1 MVNENLLLRPVMITS
16 QQVETRSLE
25 ETLEF
30 GGRLARELQ
39 PGDVIALS
47 GELGAGKTALVKG
60 LARGLGIALDVT
72 SPTFTL
78 IHEYDGGRL
87 PSLSH
92 RSQYRLEGVP
102 QALAIGIEDYLSGAG
117 VTVIEWAE
125 RIAPLLPPRT
135 TRIRIESLAE
145 NTRRIE
151 VA

>member
-1 MVNENLLLRPVMITS
+1 MITS
-16 QQVETRSLE
+16 QQVETRSVT

-39 PGDVIALS
+39 RGDVIALS

-60 LARGLGIALDVT
+60 IARGLGITVDVT

-78 IHEYDGGRL
+78 IHEYAGGRL
-87 PSLSH
+87 ALYH
-92 RSQYRLEGVP
+92 IDLYRIDSVP
-102 QALAIGIEDYLSGAG
+102 QALAIGIEDYLNGPG

-125 RIAPLLPPRT
+125 RIEPLLPPHT
-135 TRIRIESLAE
+135 TRIRMESLGE